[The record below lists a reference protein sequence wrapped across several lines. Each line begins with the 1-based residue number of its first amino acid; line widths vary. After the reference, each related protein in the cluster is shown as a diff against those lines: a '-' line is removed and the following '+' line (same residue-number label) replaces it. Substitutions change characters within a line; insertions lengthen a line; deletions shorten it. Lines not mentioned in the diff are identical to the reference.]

1 MLPVLAFLLGNCNI
15 RLKRQHCK
23 REVGSV
29 NPFFE
34 EINYTHIPLSLK
46 KKKRFHEQGTQAN
59 WLFQTKSY
67 SQTAV
72 KHGAAGKY
80 KYTHCDSSYLH

>member
-1 MLPVLAFLLGNCNI
+1 MGWYCESLLG
-15 RLKRQHCK
+15 
-23 REVGSV
+23 GSKLHT
-29 NPFFE
+29 
-34 EINYTHIPLSLK
+34 YSPLFK
-46 KKKRFHEQGTQAN
+46 KKGFHEQGTQAN
-59 WLFQTKSY
+59 WLLQTKSYLAY